1 MLSHREGESDGPRY
15 SFWRHK
21 LIPIIRVLML
31 LCATIFILL
40 SLWLE
45 TGGHYDSPS
54 SFANEIAMY
63 TVKINSHMNL
73 SDSHA
78 AVPDTVSFGLWKHC
92 FGYIDSFRCLDQ
104 NLLYALDANKTLF
117 AAIGNSTS
125 KLTDATTSGSY
136 ANVVIALLTSIV
148 TGITFCF
155 SLWASQQISVK
166 FIYICAAMNLV
177 SLTLVTLIFG
187 WTFHEYSTQ
196 ISQACYD
203 IGSDNCIGYS
213 IRLEIVFMIV
223 AMVCAAISFFF
234 WTCVPAYDI
243 KRKRQ
248 QIELNPER
256 SEALH
261 MKKEKT
267 IKKGSSES
275 ANGNSVTNE
284 GIYQVDYGDEWLI
297 EDKSRA
303 SNIRDNESVHTAT
316 ADEPTFI
323 PHKTG
328 TRGLAPN
335 QRRPRP
341 PAPAINTNVSAKPPT
356 PETSEK
362 KSSPEYELQQL
373 RQNHRRYSE
382 LRSAF
387 QPIIERAT
395 TVGLRPPPATAQPK
409 QYAGQ
414 VMMIGDDDILAP
426 PELPF
431 ARERRRMS
439 QGSGNTFGQVLDS
452 AGESSPGYDRRDSHF
467 SYEFDTSA
475 QSSPG
480 FTPSKNR
487 RDSAGSYGFGRSH
500 TVTTP
505 IEERGFSLTPQ
516 AHTPAP
522 GYHPLNNKAITDN
535 RINAYLGGQ

>member
-1 MLSHREGESDGPRY
+1 MSSHQEDESGGPSY

-21 LIPIIRVLML
+21 LIPIIRVLL
-31 LCATIFILL
+31 LFLAIIFILL
-40 SLWLE
+40 SVWLE

-54 SFANEIAMY
+54 SFINEIAMY

-73 SDSHA
+73 SDSHT

-117 AAIGNSTS
+117 AAIGNSTT
-125 KLTDATTSGSY
+125 KLTDAATSGSY
-136 ANVVIALLTSIV
+136 ANLVIALIASIV

-155 SLWASQQISVK
+155 SLWASQQISVIY
-166 FIYICAAMNLV
+166 IYICAGANLI
-177 SLTLVTLIFG
+177 SLALVTLLFG
-187 WTFHEYSTQ
+187 WTFHQYSTQ

-203 IGSDNCIGYS
+203 IGSDNCAGYS
-213 IRLEIVFMIV
+213 MRLEIIFMIV
-223 AMVCAAISFFF
+223 AMACAAISLFV

-248 QIELNPER
+248 QVELNPER
-256 SEALH
+256 REALH
-261 MKKEKT
+261 LKKEKT

-275 ANGNSVTNE
+275 ANRNSVTNE
-284 GIYQVDYGDEWLI
+284 GIYEVDYGDEWLI

-303 SNIRDNESVHTAT
+303 SHIRDNESISTAT
-316 ADEPTFI
+316 IEEPTFKQ
-323 PHKTG
+323 HKTG
-328 TRGLAPN
+328 TRGLAPS
-335 QRRPRP
+335 QRKPRP
-341 PAPAINTNVSAKPPT
+341 PAPVINTNVSARQ
-356 PETSEK
+356 ETSEK
-362 KSSPEYELQQL
+362 KPSPEYELQQL

-395 TVGLRPPPATAQPK
+395 AVGLRPPPATAQPK
-409 QYAGQ
+409 QNAGPA
-414 VMMIGDDDILAP
+414 MMASDDDILAP

-452 AGESSPGYDRRDSHF
+452 AGESSPGFDRRDSHF
-467 SYEFDTSA
+467 SYEFDSSA

-480 FTPSKNR
+480 YSPARNR

-500 TVTTP
+500 TVTP
-505 IEERGFSLTPQ
+505 PVEERGFSLTPQ

-535 RINAYLGGQ
+535 RINAYLGGR